1 VSPRWVR
8 PSTSKQQQANQP
20 QEALQKPLTGYE
32 RDKLWAWA
40 AVRFGWTPDE
50 FDRLTAAQIALLQVA
65 EHDRVAYDQMLLNE
79 AIANALANGYKR
91 KSEEPELLWIEAN
104 KPDRK
109 TMSAKEARDK
119 MAALEKA
126 LSNQQ
131 K

>member
-1 VSPRWVR
+1 MSPRWVR
-8 PSTSKQQQANQP
+8 PSTHKQQADQP
-20 QEALQKPLTGYE
+20 QEAPQKPQTGYE

-65 EHDRVAYDQMLLNE
+65 EHDRVASDQMLLNE
-79 AIANALANGYKR
+79 AIANALANGYKK
-91 KSEEPELLWIEAN
+91 KSEEPELLWVEAN
-104 KPDRK
+104 TPDRK
-109 TMSAKEARDK
+109 IMSAKEARDK

>member
-1 VSPRWVR
+1 MSPRWVR
-8 PSTSKQQQANQP
+8 PSTNKQQADQP
-20 QEALQKPLTGYE
+20 QEATQKPLTGYE
-32 RDKLWAWA
+32 RDKLRACA
-40 AVRFGWTPDE
+40 ADSFGGTPAE

-65 EHDRVAYDQMLLNE
+65 EHDRVASDQMLLNE
-79 AIANALANGYKR
+79 AIANALANGYKK
-91 KSEEPELLWIEAN
+91 KSEEPELLWVEAN

>member
-1 VSPRWVR
+1 MSPRWVR
-8 PSTSKQQQANQP
+8 PSTSKQQADQP
-20 QEALQKPLTGYE
+20 QEAPQKPLTGYE

-65 EHDRVAYDQMLLNE
+65 EHDRVASDQMLLNE
-79 AIANALANGYKR
+79 AIANALANGYKK
-91 KSEEPELLWIEAN
+91 KSEEPELLWVEAN
-104 KPDRK
+104 TPDRK
-109 TMSAKEARDK
+109 IMSAKEVRDK

>member
-1 VSPRWVR
+1 M
-8 PSTSKQQQANQP
+8 
-20 QEALQKPLTGYE
+20 
-32 RDKLWAWA
+32 WAWA

-50 FDRLTAAQIALLQVA
+50 FDRLTAAQIAFLQVA
-65 EHDRVAYDQMLLNE
+65 EHDRVASDQMLLNE
-79 AIANALANGYKR
+79 AIANALANGYK
-91 KSEEPELLWIEAN
+91 KKNEEPELLWVEAN
-104 KPDRK
+104 TLERK

>member
-1 VSPRWVR
+1 M
-8 PSTSKQQQANQP
+8 
-20 QEALQKPLTGYE
+20 
-32 RDKLWAWA
+32 WAWA

-50 FDRLTAAQIALLQVA
+50 FDRLTTAQIALLQVA

-79 AIANALANGYKR
+79 AIATALANGYKK
-91 KSEEPELLWIEAN
+91 KSEEPELLWVEAN

-109 TMSAKEARDK
+109 TMSAKEAHDK

>member
-1 VSPRWVR
+1 M
-8 PSTSKQQQANQP
+8 
-20 QEALQKPLTGYE
+20 
-32 RDKLWAWA
+32 WAWA

-65 EHDRVAYDQMLLNE
+65 EHDRVASDQMLLNE
-79 AIANALANGYKR
+79 AIATALANGYKK
-91 KSEEPELLWIEAN
+91 KSEEPELLWVEAN
-104 KPDRK
+104 KPDKK
-109 TMSAKEARDK
+109 TMSAQEARDK

>member
-1 VSPRWVR
+1 MSPRWVR
-8 PSTSKQQQANQP
+8 PSTNKQQANQP
-20 QEALQKPLTGYE
+20 QEAPQKPPTGYE
-32 RDKLWAWA
+32 RDALWAWA

-65 EHDRVAYDQMLLNE
+65 EHDRVASDQMLLNE
-79 AIANALANGYKR
+79 AIATALANGYKK
-91 KSEEPELLWIEAN
+91 KSEEPELLWVEAN
-104 KPDRK
+104 KPDKK
-109 TMSAKEARDK
+109 TMSAQEARDK

>member
-1 VSPRWVR
+1 M
-8 PSTSKQQQANQP
+8 
-20 QEALQKPLTGYE
+20 
-32 RDKLWAWA
+32 WAWT

-50 FDRLTAAQIALLQVA
+50 FDRLTGSQIVLLQVA
-65 EHDRVAYDQMLLNE
+65 EHDRVAYEQMLLSE
-79 AIANALANGYKR
+79 AIANALANGYK
-91 KSEEPELLWIEAN
+91 KKGEEPELLWVEAN

>member
-1 VSPRWVR
+1 MSPRWVR
-8 PSTSKQQQANQP
+8 PSTTQQQANQP
-20 QEALQKPLTGYE
+20 QETPQKLLTGYE

-50 FDRLTAAQIALLQVA
+50 FDRLTATQIALLQVA
-65 EHDRVAYDQMLLNE
+65 EYDRVASDQMLLNE
-79 AIANALANGYKR
+79 AIANALANGYK
-91 KSEEPELLWIEAN
+91 KKGEEPELLWVEAN

>member
-1 VSPRWVR
+1 MSPRWVR
-8 PSTSKQQQANQP
+8 PSTNSQQANQP
-20 QEALQKPLTGYE
+20 QEAPQKPLTGYE

-65 EHDRVAYDQMLLNE
+65 EHDRVASDQMLLNE
-79 AIANALANGYKR
+79 AIANALANGYKK
-91 KSEEPELLWIEAN
+91 KSEEPELLWVEAN
-104 KPDRK
+104 SPNRK
-109 TMSAKEARDK
+109 AMSAKEARDK

-126 LSNQQ
+126 LSDQQ

>member
-1 VSPRWVR
+1 MSPRWVR
-8 PSTSKQQQANQP
+8 PSTTPQQADHLQDAP
-20 QEALQKPLTGYE
+20 QKPLTGYE
-32 RDKLWAWA
+32 RDALWAWT

-50 FDRLTAAQIALLQVA
+50 FDRLTGSQIVLLQVA
-65 EHDRVAYDQMLLNE
+65 EHDRVAHEQMLLNE
-79 AIANALANGYKR
+79 AIANALANGYK
-91 KSEEPELLWIEAN
+91 KKGEEPELLWVEAN

>member
-1 VSPRWVR
+1 MSPRWVR
-8 PSTSKQQQANQP
+8 PSTTTQQATQP
-20 QEALQKPLTGYE
+20 QEAPQKPLTGYE

-65 EHDRVAYDQMLLNE
+65 EHDRVASDQMLLNE
-79 AIANALANGYKR
+79 AIANALANGYKK
-91 KSEEPELLWIEAN
+91 KSEEPELLWVEAN
-104 KPDRK
+104 TPDRK

>member
-1 VSPRWVR
+1 MSPRWVR
-8 PSTSKQQQANQP
+8 PSTNTQQANQP
-20 QEALQKPLTGYE
+20 QEAPQKPLTGYE

-65 EHDRVAYDQMLLNE
+65 EHDRVASDQMLLNE
-79 AIANALANGYKR
+79 AIANALTNGYKK
-91 KSEEPELLWIEAN
+91 KSEEPELLWVEAN
-104 KPDRK
+104 SPSRK
-109 TMSAKEARDK
+109 TMSAKEARNK

-126 LSNQQ
+126 LSDQQ